1 MEKCI
6 FDRDEVFSVL
16 IVRDTTL
23 ADELKQL
30 NRNKYS
36 SSDDK
41 DAITTSLL
49 GDYNKDNK
57 FNGWYLYSNERA
69 SLSMQ
74 MSVYKDKHNI
84 LEHFVFLSHED
95 LKPSSKLTRF
105 LTALVIY
112 SYDFDLIIVN

>member
-6 FDRDEVFSVL
+6 FDRDEVFSVV
-16 IVRDTTL
+16 IVRNTTL
-23 ADELKQL
+23 AGELKQL

-36 SSDDK
+36 RSDDK

-49 GDYNKDNK
+49 DDYNRDNK
-57 FNGWYLYSNERA
+57 FDGWYFYSNERA

-95 LKPSSKLTRF
+95 IKPSSKLTQF